1 MLSANAMSIGYE
13 YVGKPISK
21 FPTKFSIFVFLK
33 QKFRNKIQFFP
44 RKMQIKRP
52 PPVDATELN
61 GVGLR
66 RDFLSKLLG
75 LGAVEKAHLLR
86 FSHSRFGSHCHLVMI
101 RRVVVEEMNGI
112 VRLDGPIVRVPEAL
126 DLAPD
131 VSVMLL
137 LL

>member
-1 MLSANAMSIGYE
+1 MNMLGNPSAN
-13 YVGKPISK
+13 
-21 FPTKFSIFVFLK
+21 FLQSFQILFFFK

-44 RKMQIKRP
+44 RKMQIKRS

-61 GVGLR
+61 RVGLR
-66 RDFLSKLLG
+66 RDFLSKLFG

-86 FSHSRFGSHCHLVMI
+86 FSHSRFGSHCHLVTI
-101 RRVVVEEMNGI
+101 RRVVFEETNGI
-112 VRLDGPIVRVPEAL
+112 VRPDGPVVRVLEAL

-137 LL
+137 PL